1 MEKLVYEYL
10 NSMVGGNPILMK
22 MTMVDPS
29 WIDNTLVE
37 NFYVNEVR
45 VGSIRN
51 HSSGKVLIEKNVSNS
66 LMMLFDLDK
75 DDSYLYFRKWI
86 NKLEVENGVVSIS
99 PGPDSLR
106 SR

>member
-10 NSMVGGNPILMK
+10 DSMVGDNPILMK
-22 MTMVDPS
+22 IEGMDPS
-29 WIDNTLVE
+29 WIDNTPVV

-51 HSSGKVLIEKNVSNS
+51 HSSGKVLIERNIGNS
-66 LMMLFDLDK
+66 LMLLFDLDM
-75 DDSYLYFRKWI
+75 DDSYLYFRKWL
-86 NKLEVENGVVSIS
+86 NKLEVKNGVVSIS